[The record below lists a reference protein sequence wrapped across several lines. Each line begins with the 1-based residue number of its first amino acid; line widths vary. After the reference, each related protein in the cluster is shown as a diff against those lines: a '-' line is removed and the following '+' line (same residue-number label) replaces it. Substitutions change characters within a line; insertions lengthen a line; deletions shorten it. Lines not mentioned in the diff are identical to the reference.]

1 VRHLRSILLFVLLL
15 ILLDQLVGRTFR
27 ILYFRTRA
35 GEGGGLINF
44 ALQQN
49 PEILILGSSRAKHH
63 FDPEILS
70 KTLSMSAYNA
80 GINGQDF
87 LYASMLL
94 DVRRQVGAAPKMILF
109 HIDPNSFG
117 ENADEITKA
126 KVFSYYLERSAVVRA
141 TLFRTFAERLKYLS
155 LSYRANGKVLPIL
168 SNLKSRPESTNG
180 FVALKGAMKVPVG
193 YDRPTPAA
201 WPLKLKF
208 LDEIVKNCRATS
220 SRLFFVSSPRFL
232 TDEIER
238 KEHQVWRAQMTEML
252 KPYPEVEL
260 IELNSFTHPDTFQRS
275 ELYRDSGHM
284 NSAGAEI
291 FSRLLAA
298 DLQRRLAP
306 RASVTETL
314 GANPTPPQDFARP

>member
-1 VRHLRSILLFVLLL
+1 MRRLRSILLFVLIL
-15 ILLDQLVGRTFR
+15 IVLDRVVGWTFR
-27 ILYFRTRA
+27 TLYFRTKA

-70 KTLSMSAYNA
+70 KALSMSAYNA

-94 DVRRQVGAAPKMILF
+94 DVRRQVGSNPKVILF
-109 HIDPNSFG
+109 HIDPNSLG

-141 TLFRTFAERLKYLS
+141 ILFRTVADRLKYLS

-168 SNLKSRPESTNG
+168 SNLKSSAESTNG
-180 FVALKGAMKVPVG
+180 FVALNGAMNVPVA
-193 YDRPTPAA
+193 YDRRTPPP

-208 LDEIVKNCRATS
+208 LDEIVKNCQANGS
-220 SRLFFVSSPRFL
+220 KLFFVSSPRFL
-232 TDEIER
+232 VDEVER
-238 KEHQVWRAQMTEML
+238 KENQVWRAQMAEIL
-252 KPYPEVEL
+252 KPYPQVEF
-260 IELNSFTHPDTFQRS
+260 IELNSFSQPEIFQRP
-275 ELYRDSGHM
+275 ELYRDSSHL
-284 NSAGAEI
+284 NRAGAET
-291 FSRLLAA
+291 FSNLLAS

-306 RASVTETL
+306 PR
-314 GANPTPPQDFARP
+314 